1 MKRIQSPLSV
11 RDCRAAA
18 ALVGFWLFA
27 LAGAGAEE
35 KFDFKTHGFFKHL
48 LGEWTTEGEM
58 KGTEGNVVRLKE
70 EWNAEV
76 VGENT
81 LTITG
86 KRELNDDKQSYKWTI
101 TRDPATGL
109 LEASHRGS
117 EDNPDTQRFEI
128 SVSEAEM
135 KMEMSGFLGSGGA
148 KAVLVDTF
156 PEKDRDTFETSV
168 TLTDDNGA
176 TTLSGT
182 LKSTRVKKP

>member
-1 MKRIQSPLSV
+1 MGL
-11 RDCRAAA
+11 
-18 ALVGFWLFA
+18 WLLA

-135 KMEMSGFLGSGGA
+135 KMEMSGFLGSGEAPAHIGT
-148 KAVLVDTF
+148 KARNRAARIPNARHAPKRAPFDPSRCRVDTRQLC
-156 PEKDRDTFETSV
+156 P
-168 TLTDDNGA
+168 
-176 TTLSGT
+176 
-182 LKSTRVKKP
+182 